1 MGDHSKF
8 LAEKKL
14 LPFIDFAYQGFGHGI
29 EEDVYGVRT
38 ITKYNPE
45 FLIASSFSKN
55 FGLYSERSGVLTV
68 VSADVETAVKVMS
81 QVKIAVR
88 TAISNP
94 PAHGEKIVTTVLS
107 DPTLRAKWE
116 DELKNMRERIAKM
129 RVLLSHKLKDAGAG
143 DFDFITEQNGMFSFS
158 GLDKDQIEA
167 LKREFGIYAVASGR
181 ICVAGINSNNIDSI
195 VEAITSVVKK

>member
-1 MGDHSKF
+1 
-8 LAEKKL
+8 
-14 LPFIDFAYQGFGHGI
+14 
-29 EEDVYGVRT
+29 
-38 ITKYNPE
+38 
-45 FLIASSFSKN
+45 
-55 FGLYSERSGVLTV
+55 
-68 VSADVETAVKVMS
+68 MS

-107 DPTLRAKWE
+107 DPNLRAKWE

-167 LKREFGIYAVASGR
+167 LKRDFGIYAVASGR
-181 ICVAGINSNNIDSI
+181 ICVAGINTNNIDDI
-195 VEAITSVVKK
+195 VKAITAVVKKQ

>member
-1 MGDHSKF
+1 
-8 LAEKKL
+8 
-14 LPFIDFAYQGFGHGI
+14 
-29 EEDVYGVRT
+29 
-38 ITKYNPE
+38 
-45 FLIASSFSKN
+45 
-55 FGLYSERSGVLTV
+55 
-68 VSADVETAVKVMS
+68 MS

-116 DELKNMRERIAKM
+116 DELKGMRERISKM

-167 LKREFGIYAVASGR
+167 LKRDFGIYAVASGR

-195 VEAITSVVKK
+195 VEAITAVVKK